1 MARPILMPQ
10 VGQDLTEGKVVA
22 IKVKVGDK
30 VKKGD
35 IVAEV
40 ESEKASFDVECFETG
55 TIIEIRHKV
64 GDTATV
70 LQPLM
75 MVGDEGEATAPAA
88 SPAAASPQP
97 ASAIPVK
104 AAPQVVAASPAAAQ
118 LAVASGRSSP
128 LARRLAS
135 EAGLDIR
142 QIKGTGPG
150 GAVVMKDVEA
160 VRQAGP
166 GAATVLSFPS
176 SSPAAGG
183 GGQGIKSLQQGA
195 GDPVL
200 FIHGFGADLSSWR
213 PFVMLMNAGN
223 PLLALDLPGHGSSQD
238 GSVTGFA
245 DLVAQ
250 VQRQIEAAGLT
261 RLHLVGHSLGA
272 AVATELAGGGRL
284 DVRSLSLIAPA
295 GLGPKVNGDFVAGFL
310 AAQSEAPLKAWLD
323 VLVHDAARLPGAL
336 LRATL
341 AGREGTRL
349 AAQQGRLAEAVFA
362 GSTQLF
368 SIREALARY
377 QGPVRVMVGDN
388 DRIIPA
394 SYADVLPAHVALH
407 RLPQVGHLPQ
417 LEAAGLVAR
426 LVSDTVRSAG

>member
-64 GDTATV
+64 GDSATV

-75 MVGDEGEATAPAA
+75 MVGEAGEASAAAAPAA
-88 SPAAASPQP
+88 AAKAAAP
-97 ASAIPVK
+97 
-104 AAPQVVAASPAAAQ
+104 VVAAAVVQVAPGAAA
-118 LAVASGRSSP
+118 AGATASGRSSP
-128 LARRLAS
+128 LARRLANES
-135 EAGLDIR
+135 GLDIR
-142 QIKGTGPG
+142 QIRGTGPG

-160 VRQAGP
+160 FRQTGQ

-176 SSPAAGG
+176 AAPAAVG
-183 GGQGIKSLQQGA
+183 GGQGIKSLQQGV

-213 PFVMLMNAGN
+213 PFVLQMKAGN
-223 PLLALDLPGHGSSQD
+223 PLLALDLPGHGISQD
-238 GSVTGFA
+238 GSVTSFA

-250 VQRQIEAAGLT
+250 VLRQIEAAGLT

-272 AVATELAGGGRL
+272 AVATELAGGGSL
-284 DVRSLSLIAPA
+284 DVRSLSLVSPA
-295 GLGPKVNGDFVAGFL
+295 GLGPKVNGDFVDGFL
-310 AAQSEAPLKAWLD
+310 AAQSEVPLKAWLD
-323 VLVHDAARLPGAL
+323 VLVHDPAKLPGAL

-341 AGREGTRL
+341 AGRDGTRL
-349 AAQQGRLAEAVFA
+349 AAQQRKLADAVFA

-368 SIREALARY
+368 SIRDALQRY

-394 SYADVLPAHVALH
+394 DYSNGLPAHVALH

-426 LVSDTVRSAG
+426 LVSETVRSAG